1 MEHPDKKCG
10 KRASATIFSKNELVE
25 MVMVRLGI
33 TRAAAERMDK
43 KALCREL
50 GIEWPGDH
58 PPPEAPLSLLQ
69 APPVIRHCTSMRG
82 KRFPNRYTKE
92 ELVEMIR
99 ARNPFIN
106 RTRYMRYSFKI
117 LCRMAR
123 VPFTAPPPPPGGE
136 KGSPEVNRNR
146 FYKDEDGAVPGGPD
160 VAECLERGNRPPF
173 GYQERVVRHLRNHRG
188 LIAIHS
194 LGSGKTLTALFAS
207 QCYLDEHP
215 THKVVVI
222 SPATL
227 IENFKKE
234 MRAFGDL
241 RHADRYEFFSF
252 EGFYSAYK
260 DRLRPCRNTFLI
272 IDEAHNLRTEY
283 KRSEKTGK
291 ETGKQCGVITKCAE
305 KASRILLL
313 TATPIINKAGDIA
326 SLLNMVRDHPTAD
339 NRILTKDIQL
349 AVAENNEA
357 FLREKGMCRFSFY
370 QRASA
375 SEDYPRSE
383 EEDVYL
389 AMPPRFYQMYNKV
402 QNEMA
407 EDEEVLRT
415 FGSETKLK
423 SFYNGI
429 RRAVNILSELPEEE
443 MLKSPKIKWI
453 LQKLRDEPGQKT
465 VVFSNFLDHGLKGL
479 QNRMPAH
486 LRTGMITGKQSKQ
499 QRADTVRRY
508 NDDEI
513 DILFLSKAGSEGI
526 DLKGTRRIILLE
538 SGWNENSEKQVIGRG
553 VRYRSHAHLP
563 PDQRKVKIF
572 RLFHVKP
579 SERNHI
585 EEILSEEYADFDRKE
600 PTTWP
605 SADLLLKRI
614 SLHKQRKIDAFT
626 EMLKRFSIER
636 NACDASPQKEEQ
648 TLSPSPSNKQKQ
660 PQKQK
665 QQQNADTLKQ
675 AVDRLKNMR
684 ILTADDYRALSGA
697 VNALEQRI
705 LRHNQQEIAPLPS
718 PEAFLRSPGFN
729 WKEVVREICPNRK
742 CQILL
747 NDYLD
752 TYPLPIYPLH
762 RRLVGLV
769 INNRSRGGN
778 SIFPFLD
785 LMIQRLRATYT
796 AETGHAFPELEE

>member
-1 MEHPDKKCG
+1 MAMD
-10 KRASATIFSKNELVE
+10 
-25 MVMVRLGI
+25 RLGM
-33 TRAAAERMDK
+33 TRAAADRMDK
-43 KALCREL
+43 QTLCREL
-50 GIEWPGDH
+50 GIEWPG
-58 PPPEAPLSLLQ
+58 Q
-69 APPVIRHCTSMRG
+69 APGANATPPLLLEGLPAVRPCTSMRG

-123 VPFTAPPPPPGGE
+123 VPFTAPPPPPGE
-136 KGSPEVNRNR
+136 KGSPEMNRNR

-160 VAECLERGNRPPF
+160 IAECLDRGNRPPF
-173 GYQERVVRHLRNHRG
+173 AYQERVVRHLRNHRG

-207 QCYLDEHP
+207 QCYLDAHP
-215 THKVVVI
+215 THKVVVV

-241 RHADRYEFFSF
+241 RHADQYEFFSF
-252 EGFYSAYK
+252 EGFYSVYK
-260 DRLRPCRNTFLI
+260 NRPRPCRNTFLI

-283 KRSEKTGK
+283 KRSEKTGR
-291 ETGKQCGVITKCAE
+291 ETGKQCGVITNCAE
-305 KASRILLL
+305 KASRVLLL

-339 NRILTKDIQL
+339 NRIQTKDVQL
-349 AVAENNEA
+349 AVAENNEG

-465 VVFSNFLDHGLKGL
+465 VVFSHFLDHGLKGL

-486 LRTGMITGKQSKQ
+486 LQTGMITGKQSKQ
-499 QRADTVRRY
+499 QRAETVRRY

-563 PDQRKVKIF
+563 PDQRNVKIF
-572 RLFHVKP
+572 RLFHIKP
-579 SERNHI
+579 SERNHVD
-585 EEILSEEYADFDRKE
+585 EILSEDYADFDRKE

-614 SLHKQRKIDAFT
+614 SVHKQHKIDAFM
-626 EMLKRFSIER
+626 EILKRFSIER
-636 NACDASPQKEEQ
+636 NACDASPPEEEEQ
-648 TLSPSPSNKQKQ
+648 TLSPSPSPSPPRNQKHN
-660 PQKQK
+660 
-665 QQQNADTLKQ
+665 QQQNADRLKQ
-675 AVDRLKNMR
+675 AVDGLTNTR

-705 LRHNQQEIAPLPS
+705 LRHDQQQIAPLPS

-752 TYPLPIYPLH
+752 AYPLPIYPLH

-769 INNRSRGGN
+769 MNNRSRGGN

-785 LMIQRLRATYT
+785 LMIQHLRIAYT
-796 AETGHAFPELEE
+796 VETGHAFPELE